1 MKKLFKSLSL
11 IFALMGMIF
20 IAGCGDGDDF
30 ELIGKKITGAA
41 QDGYLVDST
50 VFIDLNENN
59 KPDPGEPSA
68 ITNMDGKF
76 DLNLS
81 DSDLEF
87 PLVVIGGKDKGSWD
101 TGAND
106 YAEFRGVFQAP
117 APEVGKKAIIS
128 PVTTMI
134 YQYKK
139 DTGKSTKEANDFIAE
154 RLGVKGMDLLATDVV
169 ADRSEDAQ
177 KIYKFNVILAS
188 AIKVAAD
195 VSEIDFA
202 DATQKIALEM
212 AGYDLSNL
220 SNLNT
225 AIENSMEKAFE
236 GKNVTEAS
244 KAKELVKN
252 ISTGIYKKSDDDL
265 YDEIALVTSYLEAVS
280 DDIKDG
286 IVTVPPVGKTVAD
299 IAKDELKKAVKGNAD
314 AAGTKLSTPIK
325 GFYLKGNQF
334 NGENVSKSGNC
345 GDITRS
351 SGVLPKVKFELV
363 NSGAGIEQK
372 AEVIVKIES
381 GEDKRYFSLTIPV
394 SLKSESSTVDLKVA
408 KGAKVQV
415 VKGDSEGNLVES
427 ELVNEKEDSLTAS
440 GEVLI
445 DLEEWYDRFNEK
457 LSTDEKI
464 AVDLDKLTVS
474 GKVKV
479 IFSLKTTPEIVF
491 GYANEDGNIT
501 NKFTSVY
508 GNIVFN

>member
-30 ELIGKKITGAA
+30 ELISGKEILGVA

-59 KPDPGEPSA
+59 KLDPGEPSA

-106 YAEFRGVFQAP
+106 YAKFRGVFQAP

-154 RLGVKGMDLLATDVV
+154 KLGVKGMDLLATDVV

-177 KIYKFNVILAS
+177 EIYKFNVILAS

-195 VSEIDFA
+195 VSKEIDFA
-202 DATQKIALEM
+202 DATQKIASKM
-212 AGYDLSNL
+212 AVSDF

-225 AIENSMEKAFE
+225 AIENSMEAAFE

-244 KAKELVKN
+244 NAKELVKN
-252 ISTGIYKKSDDDL
+252 ISTEIGKKSDDAL
-265 YDEIALVTSYLEAVS
+265 YNEIALVTSYLEAVS
-280 DDIKDG
+280 DDIKNG
-286 IVTVPPVGKTVAD
+286 NVIVPGVGKTVVD
-299 IAKDELKKAVKGNAD
+299 IAKPELKDAVKGNAD

-325 GFYLKGNQF
+325 GFYLKDNQF
-334 NGENVSKSGNC
+334 NGEDVSKSGNC

-415 VKGDSEGNLVES
+415 VKGDSEGNLVKS
-427 ELVNEKEDSLTAS
+427 ELVNEKEDFLTAS

-479 IFSLKTTPEIVF
+479 SFSLKTTPEIVF
-491 GYANEDGNIT
+491 GYANKDGNIT